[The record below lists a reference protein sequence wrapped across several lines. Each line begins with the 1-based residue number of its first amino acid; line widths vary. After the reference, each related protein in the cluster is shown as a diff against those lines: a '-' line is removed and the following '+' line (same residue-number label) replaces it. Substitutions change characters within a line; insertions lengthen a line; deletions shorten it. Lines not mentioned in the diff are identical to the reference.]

1 MAIGTCDICD
11 KHNVPVSHGQDSTGC
26 DVTQC
31 YVCGGDEFDPYC
43 EMDETNVVPF
53 QPHQTER
60 EFQDKAQHCDAEAS
74 EYFVKVTK
82 AAKAEFDATMQA
94 LRFVSEPRWSR
105 ERAVAL
111 AKYRVATYAADELC
125 QKTIAELIE
134 TGEVSEA
141 MSLAW
146 DALNAAVSVAM
157 SQAAE

>member
-1 MAIGTCDICD
+1 MTAAVLSFA
-11 KHNVPVSHGQDSTGC
+11 KAK
-26 DVTQC
+26 
-31 YVCGGDEFDPYC
+31 
-43 EMDETNVVPF
+43 
-53 QPHQTER
+53 TER

-74 EYFVKVTK
+74 EYFVKATK

-94 LRFVSEPRWSR
+94 LRSVPEPRWSR

-125 QKTIAELIE
+125 QRTIAELIE

-146 DALNAAVSVAM
+146 DTLNAAVSVAM
-157 SQAAE
+157 HSEAAE